1 MLRIINSKV
10 GRALPSKVAQ
20 SHKGTE
26 EARSYYRAGILTR
39 SLLSKLA
46 AAAILAVALSGIST
60 ARAQGQGYWA
70 SDGCYYRSN
79 GYQWQRVECRYYDTA
94 QRTWVARNGNGTF
107 YYKNGSWLTAQQYA
121 YVTAQ
126 ELARAYGAASV
137 NQNQAII
144 EEFMR
149 SNGVNGTVNLGKA
162 IGNAVS
168 RPQTYPYR
176 RIP

>member
-1 MLRIINSKV
+1 MLRIINSKA

-20 SHKGTE
+20 PYDGTE
-26 EARSYYRAGILTR
+26 EARSYCRAGTLTR
-39 SLLSKLA
+39 GILSKLA
-46 AAAILAVALSGIST
+46 VAAVLAVALSAVSAT
-60 ARAQGQGYWA
+60 HAQSRGYWA

-94 QRTWVARNGNGTF
+94 QRTWVARNSNGTF
-107 YYKNGSWLTAQQYA
+107 YYKNGSWLTPQQYA

-149 SNGVNGTVNLGKA
+149 SNGVNGSVNLGKA
-162 IGNAVS
+162 IGNTVS
-168 RPQTYPYR
+168 RPYTYPYR